1 MQKVLPHFPVNQLE
15 VINYA
20 INSFL
25 VHNFT
30 LYLEALGNTRSAS
43 QTFLTVPHKSCIL
56 SHSEGLFFF
65 AESAVLPEK
74 ELQTQF
80 AILIRIS
87 LSALLL
93 TII

>member
-1 MQKVLPHFPVNQLE
+1 MCSSKNSPCLVVTASPLQVVACKQVLPHFPVNQLE

-43 QTFLTVPHKSCIL
+43 QTFS
-56 SHSEGLFFF
+56 
-65 AESAVLPEK
+65 
-74 ELQTQF
+74 
-80 AILIRIS
+80 
-87 LSALLL
+87 
-93 TII
+93 